1 MRGYWFRGLVSAPL
15 AEFILNNIT
24 GVEFKIPNPESCLL
38 GIVFLLHPILIFG
51 FAAILFFNAPVTG
64 RQVVTRNLI
73 TLFLYDM

>member
-38 GIVFLLHPILIFG
+38 GIVFL
-51 FAAILFFNAPVTG
+51 
-64 RQVVTRNLI
+64 
-73 TLFLYDM
+73 

>member
-38 GIVFLLHPILIFG
+38 GIALSLTPNSHFRFRGYTL
-51 FAAILFFNAPVTG
+51 FNAPVTG